1 MKRVG
6 NLIEKIADIDNLRL
20 AFWKAKRGKSDS
32 SSVVQFQAHWN
43 EQLLVLREQLLL
55 GKVVVGR
62 YHYFVIY
69 DPKKRKICAA
79 DFGERVLHNAL
90 MNICHDVFE
99 RVQIYDSYASRQ
111 GKGTYAALRRA
122 LVFTKKYRWFLKL
135 DVRKYFESIP
145 HIILKQQLN
154 RLFKDKKLLSIFD
167 QIIDSYTSIDCATGL
182 PIGNL
187 TSQYFANHY
196 LAVADHY
203 AQEQLGCFGYVRYM
217 DDMVLW
223 HNDKEKLLQIGRL
236 FDYFVKDKLGLTLK
250 PFCLHNCQQGLPFL
264 GYILYPNKTILGA
277 RSRIRFIRNLKTY
290 KNKLQKG
297 EWTQGD
303 YQRHVLP
310 LLAFAEWAD
319 ITRFSQKNHRK
330 IYKTRIIAVG
340 RTGRCLEQ
348 RRFYCRVA
356 YRNNNTPDNRNNNI
370 GFRVV
375 FVP

>member
-122 LVFTKKYRWFLKL
+122 QVFTKKYRWFLKL

-277 RSRIRFIRNLKTY
+277 RSRIRFVRNLKTY
-290 KNKLQKG
+290 ENKLQKG

-319 ITRFSQKNHRK
+319 TR
-330 IYKTRIIAVG
+330 
-340 RTGRCLEQ
+340 
-348 RRFYCRVA
+348 
-356 YRNNNTPDNRNNNI
+356 
-370 GFRVV
+370 GFRKKIIEKYTKQG
-375 FVP
+375 